1 MCAIIPTCDVFCGL
15 RRVAGT
21 GLVIGYDG
29 HRVVLATLHRRDEAI
44 ALRCGSAVLAI
55 CGQGDIVLGPLHRHP
70 IHSEIQR
77 PAQGHLDVDH
87 IRA

>member
-1 MCAIIPTCDVFCGL
+1 MIPTCDVFYGL

-29 HRVVLATLHRRDEAI
+29 QRVVLATLYRRDEAV
-44 ALRCGSAVLAI
+44 ALHCGSAVLVV
-55 CGQGDIVLGPLHRHP
+55 CGQGDIVLGPLHRPP

-77 PAQGHLDVDH
+77 PARGHLDVDH